1 MGPQI
6 EAWKEAQEKGEQME
20 QTAGQE
26 KERCSYFGTF
36 KGVER
41 RCGNYPKEGLKTCG
55 PHTPKNID
63 IAPPAGEL
71 VKEEEEAIPNVED
84 LLERLEQQEKKSWGT
99 RRYLEEKIE
108 ELEAAF
114 GQLEA
119 KFNVLA
125 NSLHKMAEVESGLR
139 PEEDQMFETQ
149 LTKDESPQ
157 CLTPEQVRKAK
168 YLVMRL
174 PGKEPKCIPLKEE
187 WRVSILKW
195 TSGHIRKFQSGKRRE
210 ILRLAEVQDNK
221 ILVVFGPEI
230 K

>member
-1 MGPQI
+1 
-6 EAWKEAQEKGEQME
+6 ME
-20 QTAGQE
+20 PKAE
-26 KERCSYFGTF
+26 KEKCVYFGTF

-55 PHTPKNID
+55 PHTKNIE
-63 IAPPAGEL
+63 ISPPAGEL
-71 VKEEEEAIPNVED
+71 VKEEEAAPSVED
-84 LLERLEQQEKKSWGT
+84 LLERLERQEKKSWGT
-99 RRYLEEKIE
+99 KRYLEEKIE

-139 PEEDQMFETQ
+139 PKEDQMFETQ

-157 CLTPEQVRKAK
+157 CLTPEQVRKARL
-168 YLVMRL
+168 LVIRL
-174 PGKEPKCIPLKEE
+174 SGQKDKTIPLKEE
-187 WRVSILKW
+187 WKVSILKW

-210 ILRLAEVQDNK
+210 ILSLPEIQENK
-221 ILVVFGPEI
+221 IVVSFGPVIE
-230 K
+230 